1 MLFTSIG
8 VMSATRSFESFTVEP
23 KSRDEN
29 DDEDDNSNLYAEIV
43 ANDAEPDEDSGRGK
57 DYDRLEFYR

>member
-1 MLFTSIG
+1 MI
-8 VMSATRSFESFTVEP
+8 SAARSFESFVAEP
-23 KSRDEN
+23 KQLDGN
-29 DDEDDNSNLYAEIV
+29 GDEDDDDDDSNLYAEIL